1 MESDVAGHERLGLL
15 GRPMKSPEPRLVRAE
30 VVAQA
35 MLSPRVRGL
44 SLATLG
50 PDPIEWVP
58 GQYVEVGLP
67 GEAKR
72 MPYSIASAP
81 DPERPGHF
89 ELAVLRGSG
98 GGVLDD
104 LVVGGAV
111 EVFGPKGSFLR
122 QQPAG
127 PAEVYV
133 GTGTGLA
140 PLRAMLQAALAA
152 GGDFPLVLLFGARTE
167 TEILWRAELEG
178 LSANQPR
185 FRYLVTLSQPQN
197 GWSGLC
203 GRVQDHLA
211 EILAPHPDARI
222 YVCGVSEMVAECITK
237 VTTELAV
244 PRERVVT
251 EGH

>member
-1 MESDVAGHERLGLL
+1 MSL
-15 GRPMKSPEPRLVRAE
+15 SEPRPFRAE
-30 VVAQA
+30 VVAQS

-44 SLATLG
+44 SLATRG
-50 PDPIEWVP
+50 PDPIDWVP

-81 DPERPGHF
+81 DPERPGLF

-104 LVVGGAV
+104 LVVGGSV
-111 EVFGPKGSFLR
+111 EIFGPKGTFVR
-122 QQPAG
+122 QEPAG
-127 PAEVYV
+127 PPEIYV

-152 GGDFPLVLLFGARTE
+152 GGDFPLVVLFGARTE
-167 TEILWRAELEG
+167 TEILWRAELEA
-178 LSANQPR
+178 LSESQPR
-185 FRYLVTLSQPQN
+185 FRYMATLSQPQN
-197 GWSGLC
+197 GWTGAR

-211 EILAPHPDARI
+211 DVVVPHPDARI
-222 YVCGVSEMVAECITK
+222 YVCGVSEMVAECVAKLTA
-237 VTTELAV
+237 ELSI